1 MAHTTIRRTAVAALA
16 ATTLLVGVTACS
28 DTDAADPAV
37 ELTVTGDPA
46 FEGPDG
52 ADTSNETPDE
62 LAREQALAKVN
73 DFYAV
78 WARLDADPAVPI
90 KQLDTVAGGPV
101 LDDWRADLTLHRSQN
116 VRSEGAITVVD
127 AKITDVGIPVG
138 DDGKAIPGPAWVHV
152 RACTDISGMT
162 WTKSD
167 GSPAYDVNRPQFV
180 LAQLTVRNAE
190 WPDANG
196 WRVTSD
202 AAARYAPCDA
212 P

>member
-16 ATTLLVGVTACS
+16 ATSLLVGVTACS
-28 DTDAADPAV
+28 DNDVADPAV

-52 ADTSNETPDE
+52 ADMSNKTPDE

-90 KQLDTVAGGPV
+90 EQLDTVAGGPV

-116 VRSEGAITVVD
+116 VRSDGAITVVD
-127 AKITDVGIPVG
+127 AKITDAGIPVG
-138 DDGKAIPGPAWVHV
+138 DDGKAISGPAWVHV

>member
-16 ATTLLVGVTACS
+16 ATTLLVGVAACS

-52 ADTSNETPDE
+52 ADTSNKTPDE

-78 WARLDADPAVPI
+78 VGKLDGDAAAPI
-90 KQLDTVAGGPV
+90 EQLDTVAGGPV
-101 LDDWRADLTLHRSQN
+101 LDSWRGDITLRRSQN
-116 VRSEGAITVVD
+116 VVGAGDVKVVD
-127 AKITDVGIPVG
+127 ARITDAGIPVG
-138 DDGKAIPGPAWVHV
+138 DDGKAISGPAWVHV

-180 LAQLTVRNAE
+180 LAQLTVRNAD

>member
-1 MAHTTIRRTAVAALA
+1 MAHNTIHRTAVTALA
-16 ATTLLVGVTACS
+16 AATLLVGVTACS
-28 DTDAADPAV
+28 DTDAAEPAA

-46 FEGPDG
+46 FQGPDG
-52 ADTSNETPDE
+52 ADTSNKTPDE

-90 KQLDTVAGGPV
+90 EQLDTVAGGPV
-101 LDDWRADLTLHRSQN
+101 LDGWRADLTLHRSQN
-116 VRSEGAITVVD
+116 VRSDGAITVVD
-127 AKITDVGIPVG
+127 AKITDAGIPVG
-138 DDGKAIPGPAWVHV
+138 DDGKAISGPAWVHV

-180 LAQLTVRNAE
+180 LAQLTVRNAD

-202 AAARYAPCDA
+202 AAARYTPCDA